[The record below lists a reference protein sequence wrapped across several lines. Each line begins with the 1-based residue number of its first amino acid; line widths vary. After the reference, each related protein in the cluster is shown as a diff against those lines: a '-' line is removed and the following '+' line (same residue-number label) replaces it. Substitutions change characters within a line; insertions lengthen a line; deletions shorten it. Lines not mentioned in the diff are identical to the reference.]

1 MAKEKKRLSELEENE
16 EESILYFEVIGILS
30 IFIAITILSEL
41 GSVGRLLKVFFKVSF
56 GDWYWLVTLLLFG
69 YGVRMIYRH
78 QFLDFKSLRL
88 IGVFSLMISLLILS
102 HYPVHRFVLNGY
114 EGLMS
119 GTWNYYMSFVGDPST
134 EYVLGGGIIGAIFFS
149 ILFTLLGNL
158 GTTIIGTLLF
168 LSGISFINNKTI
180 MEMLSIV
187 PKAYHGFANKS
198 TSFKRILK
206 YEIKTGVKRKNPF
219 KITKLT
225 DEDSEYNYN
234 MQERF
239 SNNVMSSILKILDNF
254 DIEYLDYSYKVG
266 YSYSE
271 YRIFINN
278 PLEVDLFERKVQSII
293 NKESVLKYLS
303 YKKLII
309 LEIPNNFIGKLSL
322 KSVLDHGVDKRK
334 FPLGLDI
341 EGNPVYFDFV
351 TNAHLYLSGMYQ
363 DDLQM
368 VVNEFLLSMYFV
380 YSIDEFEI
388 LKLDKP
394 KNYQLYTNV
403 TDFEDLDELLE
414 WLKDEI
420 DHRLELFN
428 KSNIND
434 FQEYKEKDMKRLI
447 VVINNFEIYFI
458 DSSKSIEEKILYVC
472 QIGAKVGI
480 NLIFITK
487 RKNNLTSYMNSVIP
501 TKLLLKVHDVNQ
513 SLEIVD
519 YDYGLYLQRKG
530 DCLMKF
536 AGDIVRFQIPSV
548 SIDEMKKILK

>member
-187 PKAYHGFANKS
+187 PKAYHGVANKS

-239 SNNVMSSILKILDNF
+239 SNNVMASILKILDNF

-341 EGNPVYFDFV
+341 EGDPVYFDFV

-519 YDYGLYLQRKG
+519 YDYGLFLQRKG